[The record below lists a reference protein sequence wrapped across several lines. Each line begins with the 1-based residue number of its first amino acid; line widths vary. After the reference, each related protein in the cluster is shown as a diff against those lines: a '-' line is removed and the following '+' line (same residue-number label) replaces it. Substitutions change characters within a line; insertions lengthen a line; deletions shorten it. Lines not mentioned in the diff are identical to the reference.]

1 LELVGGGDYPELMC
15 ERRTERAG
23 ERDAVGIQQKRQ
35 KGIRKRQRSGDE
47 KGRPK
52 TRAGHQRTPEGSDFL
67 ASMAKY
73 GGQEKEER

>member
-1 LELVGGGDYPELMC
+1 MC

-23 ERDAVGIQQKRQ
+23 ERDAVGIQQKRE

-67 ASMAKY
+67 ASMEGRRKR
-73 GGQEKEER
+73 KDEE